1 MFTFKFKQGF
11 PLEFDKRMKS
21 YLDKNYGTK
30 NIFLFL
36 DSDSYKKIEPFIIEL
51 NQNRN
56 VLVKILESDR
66 SFENLKMFREIS
78 INYLLQ
84 INQLKNKINFGKDS
98 YSLKIDFTWKDT
110 LTEEKNVSNSIH
122 FEYYSVFF
130 NLALINFEMGKYLYF
145 SDDELKLKEAVKLFQ
160 TAAWSA
166 DRIKEEFQL
175 YVQANNIQPDL
186 SMNYM
191 SYVKIKFYILFLLY
205 PSHMHK
211 L

>member
-1 MFTFKFKQGF
+1 
-11 PLEFDKRMKS
+11 
-21 YLDKNYGTK
+21 
-30 NIFLFL
+30 
-36 DSDSYKKIEPFIIEL
+36 
-51 NQNRN
+51 
-56 VLVKILESDR
+56 
-66 SFENLKMFREIS
+66 MFREIS

-98 YSLKIDFTWKDT
+98 YSLRIDFTWKDT

-191 SYVKIKFYILFLLY
+191 SYVKIKFYLLFF
-205 PSHMHK
+205 
-211 L
+211 